1 MKKVYVFALMALI
14 AISSCGSDDSSE
26 VKVVDPALV
35 GVWKAVSLVYSNCEI
50 EEQNS
55 SLTNMVCTTFE
66 CIEFTFD
73 DESKYI
79 SKTIFD
85 SVVRSVD
92 GTYSASEG
100 RLTITT
106 GTDTNTGTYSIVN
119 DQLIYTYEANDCD
132 VELTMNRG

>member
-1 MKKVYVFALMALI
+1 MKKVYVFALVILI
-14 AISSCGSDDSSE
+14 AISSCGSDDPE
-26 VKVVDPALV
+26 NVVDPALV

-106 GTDTNTGTYSIVN
+106 GTDTNTGAYSIVN

-132 VELTMNRG
+132 VELTMIRD

>member
-1 MKKVYVFALMALI
+1 MNKIFVVALVALI
-14 AISSCGSDDSSE
+14 SISSCGSDDPDNI
-26 VKVVDPALV
+26 VDPALV
-35 GVWKAVSLVYSNCEI
+35 GVWKAVSLVYSNCEN

-73 DESKYI
+73 DEAKYI

-85 SVVRSVD
+85 SSVRSVD

-100 RLTITT
+100 SLTITT
-106 GTDTNTGTYSIVN
+106 GTATSIGTYSIVN
-119 DQLIYTYEANDCD
+119 DQLIYTYEENDCD